1 MDELSRTVI
10 EQYCW
15 SHNSKKSRRLAKLVD
30 MSYDPGCM
38 PTDSD
43 ALFLEKVI
51 DDEEDPELL
60 RALKDLDDY
69 LFRW

>member
-1 MDELSRTVI
+1 MDELSRTII

-51 DDEEDPELL
+51 DNEEDPKLL

>member
-1 MDELSRTVI
+1 MNEISRMLI
-10 EQYCW
+10 EKYCW
-15 SHNSKKSRRLAKLVD
+15 SHNSRKSRRLAKLVD

-43 ALFLEKVI
+43 AVFLEKCI
-51 DDEEDPELL
+51 EDEEAPDLQA
-60 RALKDLDDY
+60 ALKDLDDY

>member
-1 MDELSRTVI
+1 MRSYFPCSR
-10 EQYCW
+10 
-15 SHNSKKSRRLAKLVD
+15 SKR
-30 MSYDPGCM
+30 DPGCM

-51 DDEEDPELL
+51 DEEEDPELL
-60 RALKDLDDY
+60 RALKYLDDY

>member
-1 MDELSRTVI
+1 MDELSRTII

>member
-1 MDELSRTVI
+1 MNEYSRILI

-15 SHNSKKSRRLAKLVD
+15 SHNSKKSRRLAKLVE

-38 PTDSD
+38 PNDSD
-43 ALFLEKVI
+43 AVFLEKAI
-51 DDEEDPELL
+51 DEESDPEL
-60 RALKDLDDY
+60 RGALKVLDDY

>member
-1 MDELSRTVI
+1 MDELSRTII

-60 RALKDLDDY
+60 MALKDLDDY

>member
-1 MDELSRTVI
+1 MSEWSRIVI
-10 EQYCW
+10 EQYCC
-15 SHNSKKSRRLAKLVD
+15 SHNSKKSRRLAKLVE

-43 ALFLEKVI
+43 AIFLEKLI
-51 DDEEDPELL
+51 DEEEDPELL
-60 RALKDLDDY
+60 AALKDLDDY